1 MGTSES
7 FAPAAKAEALRLVK
21 EEQAFWDEGR
31 WVVYAMPKGALRDAL
46 LDQCAERYEA
56 LNRIVRLLEV

>member
-1 MGTSES
+1 MGTSRH

-31 WVVYAMPKGALRDAL
+31 WVAFELPHGPIRDAL

-56 LNRIVRLLEV
+56 LNRIVRLLEI

>member
-7 FAPAAKAEALRLVK
+7 FAPAAKIEALRLVK

-31 WVVYAMPKGALRDAL
+31 WVVYELPKGPLRDVL
-46 LDQCAERYEA
+46 LDQCADRYEA